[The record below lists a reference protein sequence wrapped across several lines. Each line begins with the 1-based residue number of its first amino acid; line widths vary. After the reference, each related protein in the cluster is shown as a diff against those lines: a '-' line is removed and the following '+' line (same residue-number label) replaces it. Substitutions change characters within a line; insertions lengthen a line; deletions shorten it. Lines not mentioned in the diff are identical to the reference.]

1 MHHNKLLDDSVLRS
15 VAIAYSKLLSEE
27 APEHKGHDSDAE
39 PADFQTPIAAKA
51 TEDDEE
57 EAKKKSDAAKEGP
70 AAAEAGP
77 EVTGG
82 EGEKAFK
89 DEHDDNTEVAELPGE
104 KPVKEEI
111 GVAPGKYSSWKV
123 LGQFQTPDGK
133 TASITHTVKR
143 ARDKEQAARLA
154 AKSAKKYGRD
164 EYKPI
169 RTTPHTVAEASG
181 HESTLAAQA
190 TAEAGRNPSKANHL
204 KAVEAHKNAQ
214 GFFKGRAAEYHLNMA
229 INHAKQASEMKES
242 VVKEGAD
249 NTIDEAYSAETA
261 RSMQS
266 AASASKRAD
275 ESGSPEHHEIAM
287 YRHKKVMERL
297 IGRALKHASNPY
309 EKHRAAYTRHHDVV
323 HAHMVAQNESVSVV
337 KEGEEEK
344 YNRYDRGA
352 MGRQYR
358 ADHDSNS
365 SYTPSG
371 KASASTPSS
380 KAFAASSV
388 AGESR
393 KPEDHA
399 AAHAAHK
406 QAAAAYL
413 AAGDKSRAQVHSNTA
428 ATHAA
433 KSGGLV
439 KDQAKES
446 VEVTS
451 EAITARR
458 EPISAVT
465 FAAADTDKAAQTADA
480 LDMQHKAATTSA
492 TAHAASA
499 AADLKPTANNQTA
512 AVNAHVIAKNTN
524 QDYLTHLLN
533 TDHDHPDTDI
543 IQHRVR
549 HHDELSRPAST
560 QAQINKESTTM
571 TDNKT
576 IKTVAESYRAMN
588 TPATGISAE
597 ATSAD
602 PVFEEME
609 SVLQNEAAYIEE
621 AKKKAAANLPEKPKN
636 PHSKNSALYHS
647 HEANHLTGVA
657 KHFSKIANKSDK
669 DSDHKRAMHAHDNA
683 SFSHVKAYHTH
694 LQGTDKGDHINKE
707 RGAKGVTSG
716 HSAALARKHDR
727 MAEHHIGESSDHMF
741 RGDIY

>member
-1 MHHNKLLDDSVLRS
+1 
-15 VAIAYSKLLSEE
+15 
-27 APEHKGHDSDAE
+27 
-39 PADFQTPIAAKA
+39 
-51 TEDDEE
+51 
-57 EAKKKSDAAKEGP
+57 
-70 AAAEAGP
+70 
-77 EVTGG
+77 
-82 EGEKAFK
+82 
-89 DEHDDNTEVAELPGE
+89 
-104 KPVKEEI
+104 
-111 GVAPGKYSSWKV
+111 
-123 LGQFQTPDGK
+123 
-133 TASITHTVKR
+133 
-143 ARDKEQAARLA
+143 
-154 AKSAKKYGRD
+154 
-164 EYKPI
+164 
-169 RTTPHTVAEASG
+169 
-181 HESTLAAQA
+181 
-190 TAEAGRNPSKANHL
+190 
-204 KAVEAHKNAQ
+204 
-214 GFFKGRAAEYHLNMA
+214 
-229 INHAKQASEMKES
+229 
-242 VVKEGAD
+242 
-249 NTIDEAYSAETA
+249 
-261 RSMQS
+261 
-266 AASASKRAD
+266 
-275 ESGSPEHHEIAM
+275 M

-371 KASASTPSS
+371 KASAPAPTPSS